1 MSYIGVG
8 ATEFRILM
16 IAWSLAGAIF
26 GIHEPLANGLSNIDI
41 AIVGMAAVSV
51 LGLAYKL
58 IVDAAA
64 IAQEE
69 RSALDSKLDAPVVE
83 AAEDREFLKT

>member
-41 AIVGMAAVSV
+41 AIVGMAVVSV
-51 LGLAYKL
+51 FGLAYKL

-64 IAQEE
+64 IALEE
-69 RSALDSKLDAPVVE
+69 RSALDGELDARIVEVVE
-83 AAEDREFLKT
+83 DRKLLEA